1 MLFADQPS
9 PGLWFLCL
17 SGGGRGSFISG
28 KLLSRLVKLSSLCG
42 LDIENMLVSFILA
55 NCVTPV
61 TLQSIGK
68 GW

>member
-9 PGLWFLCL
+9 PGLWLLCL

-28 KLLSRLVKLSSLCG
+28 KLLSRLVKLSSLCS
-42 LDIENMLVSFILA
+42 LDIENMLLGFILA
-55 NCVTPV
+55 NCVPPV
-61 TLQSIGK
+61 ILQSIGK